1 MRVAFR
7 TDVSSQIGTGHFMRC
22 LALAD
27 ELKKQRVQIR
37 FVSRDLS
44 AHLRDMLDA
53 KDMECVSLSTSFG
66 QELGDE
72 LAHSDWLG
80 NSQAQDAQATT
91 QALADHMW
99 DWVVV
104 DHYALDVRW
113 ESAIRAST
121 KKIMVIDDLADREH
135 GCDVLL
141 DQNFYVDMLTRY
153 NGKVPEHCQLLLGPR
168 YALLREEFRKFRE
181 QLKPRTGAIKR
192 ILVSFG
198 GVDAG
203 NYTGLT
209 LEALTT
215 VSAALPVE
223 VIIGAQHPY
232 REQIQHECARV
243 GYTCYVQTAR
253 MAELMAEADLAIGAG
268 GTAMWER
275 CCLGLPSIVLC
286 VADNQ
291 RKQIVDAAESGLL
304 YTLTSA
310 NNLLEMIGH
319 HINSL
324 LENPTLL
331 KLISN
336 TGMKMVD
343 GKGATRAVR
352 AMSIG
357 DIEIRQATKCDSQYL
372 FEWRNHPTIRA
383 ASKSDVTIA
392 WEDHQ
397 RWLDMVVND
406 RDREL
411 LIGISDNKPIGV
423 VRFDKK
429 GDVAEVSIYL
439 VPDGEFFGQGRNL
452 LLAAECWLKANRS
465 DIKSILASV
474 LTRNEASKNL
484 FLDSNYLPYLTCFK
498 KYF

>member
-1 MRVAFR
+1 
-7 TDVSSQIGTGHFMRC
+7 MRC

-53 KDMECVSLSTSFG
+53 KDMECVSLSINFG

-135 GCDVLL
+135 CCDVLL

-181 QLKPRTGAIKR
+181 QLKPRTGVIKR

-203 NYTGLT
+203 NYTSLT
-209 LEALTT
+209 LEALTV
-215 VSAALPVE
+215 VSAALPVD

-291 RKQIVDAAESGLL
+291 RKQIVDAAEAGLL
-304 YTLTSA
+304 YTLTSV

-324 LENPTLL
+324 LENSTLL

-343 GKGATRAVR
+343 GKGTTRVVR
-352 AMSIG
+352 TMSIG
-357 DIEIRQATKCDSQYL
+357 DVEIRQATKCDSQYL

-383 ASKSDVTIA
+383 VSESDATIT
-392 WEDHQ
+392 WKDHQ

-452 LLAAECWLKANRS
+452 LLAAECWLKANRP

-484 FLDSNYLPYLTCFK
+484 FLDSNYPPYLTCFK